1 MWLRIWKSISGAE
14 SAVFVSSLPLDDAVR
29 SLATV
34 VERSEFANWGVD
46 CLVGHVTI
54 PKVRIA
60 RHRAGQ
66 RTSTRPVFR
75 GRFRE
80 DAGRTVLD
88 GRFAY
93 PWTTRLLLLASVAVL
108 AVFVLA
114 LAVLGAAVLAANGH
128 RDATFWMAVV
138 ALMLSVTLAAALS
151 RVTQPFEREDIA
163 WISERVQT
171 SMALPNNRIHPAA
184 FGRG

>member
-1 MWLRIWKSISGAE
+1 MWLRIWKSISDAE
-14 SAVFVSSLPLDDAVR
+14 SAVFVSSLSLEDAVR

-54 PKVRIA
+54 PQVRIA

-75 GRFRE
+75 GSFRE

-93 PWTTRLLLLASVAVL
+93 PWATRLLLMAFVAVL

-114 LAVLGAAVLAANGH
+114 LAVLGTAVLAANGR

-138 ALMLSVTLAAALS
+138 ALMLSVVVAAALF

-163 WISERVQT
+163 WISERVQA
-171 SMALPNNRIHPAA
+171 SIGSA
-184 FGRG
+184 